1 MFIDCSNTLPEF
13 IFEAPKEINPNNT
26 EYRMLFGAKWA
37 QLAGMSK
44 AEFSKKVELKSVEV
58 VMQEVYTMLKEEF
71 ALDNFLT
78 MLSDANVVYHAIHNM
93 DYGRDG
99 SEPTADHD
107 YVAEILKKYP
117 GRFIGFAGYN
127 PHKGTESLKTVRKAI
142 TEQGYKAVVIPPY
155 EHGVKADDRKYYPLY
170 ALCDELNIPIWI
182 HSSINYYRETSVFI
196 DHPSNLEAPLIDFK
210 NLKIIAGH
218 GGWPWVPDLIAMLLK
233 YENLYV
239 DTSAFRPKYIAE
251 ANTGW
256 DMFMYYAN
264 TLIQDK
270 IVFGTDWLTLGMP
283 IKDVISE
290 IEAWPLKDSVREKFY
305 WKNANKVFNLGLE
318 APILTNTFKG
328 AL

>member
-13 IFEAPKEINPNNT
+13 IFEEPKEIDPNNT
-26 EYRMLFGAKWA
+26 EYRLLFGKKWA

-44 AEFSKKVELKSVEV
+44 EEFFQKAQQQSVDAVMRDVYAKLEEEFSMDK
-58 VMQEVYTMLKEEF
+58 
-71 ALDNFLT
+71 FLN
-78 MLSDANVVYHAIHNM
+78 MLSESNIVYHAIHNM

-99 SEPTADHD
+99 SEPPADHD

-127 PHKGTESLKTVRKAI
+127 PHKGTESLKTVRKAL

-182 HSSINYYRETSVFI
+182 HSSINYYRQTSVFL
-196 DHPSNLEAPLIDFK
+196 DHPSNLEAPLMDFK

-251 ANTGW
+251 PNTGW

-264 TLIQDK
+264 SLIQDK
-270 IVFGTDWLTLGMP
+270 IVFGSDWLTLGMP

-305 WKNANKVFNLGLE
+305 WKNANKVFNLGLK
-318 APILTNTFKG
+318 APVLNKNM
-328 AL
+328 

>member
-13 IFEAPKEINPNNT
+13 IFEEPKEIDPNNT
-26 EYRMLFGAKWA
+26 EYRLLFGKKWA

-44 AEFSKKVELKSVEV
+44 EEFFQKAQQQSVDVVMREVYAKLEEEFS
-58 VMQEVYTMLKEEF
+58 M
-71 ALDNFLT
+71 DNFLN
-78 MLSDANVVYHAIHNM
+78 MLSESNIVYHAIHNM

-99 SEPTADHD
+99 SEPPADHD

-117 GRFIGFAGYN
+117 GRFIGFAGFN
-127 PHKGTESLKTVRKAI
+127 PHKGTESLKTVRKAL
-142 TEQGYKAVVIPPY
+142 TEQGYKAVVLPPY

-182 HSSINYYRETSVFI
+182 HSSINYYRQTSVFL
-196 DHPSNLEAPLIDFK
+196 DHPSNLEAPLMDFK

-251 ANTGW
+251 TNTGW

-264 TLIQDK
+264 SLIQDK
-270 IVFGTDWLTLGMP
+270 IVFGSDWLTLGMP

-305 WKNANKVFNLGLE
+305 WKNANKVFNLGLK
-318 APILTNTFKG
+318 APVLNKNM
-328 AL
+328 

>member
-13 IFEAPKEINPNNT
+13 IFEEPKEIDPNNT
-26 EYRMLFGAKWA
+26 EYRLLFGKKWA

-44 AEFSKKVELKSVEV
+44 EEFFQKAQQQSVDAVMRDVYAKLEEEFSMDK
-58 VMQEVYTMLKEEF
+58 
-71 ALDNFLT
+71 FLN
-78 MLSDANVVYHAIHNM
+78 MLSESGVVYHAIHNM

-99 SEPTADHD
+99 SESPANHD

-127 PHKGTESLKTVRKAI
+127 PHKGTGSLKTVRKAI

-182 HSSINYYRETSVFI
+182 HSSINYYRQTSVFL
-196 DHPSNLEAPLIDFK
+196 DHPSNLEAPLMDFK

-251 ANTGW
+251 PNTGW

-264 TLIQDK
+264 SLIQDK
-270 IVFGTDWLTLGMP
+270 IVFGSDWLTLGMP

-305 WKNANKVFNLGLE
+305 WKNANKVFNLGLK
-318 APILTNTFKG
+318 APVLNKNM
-328 AL
+328 